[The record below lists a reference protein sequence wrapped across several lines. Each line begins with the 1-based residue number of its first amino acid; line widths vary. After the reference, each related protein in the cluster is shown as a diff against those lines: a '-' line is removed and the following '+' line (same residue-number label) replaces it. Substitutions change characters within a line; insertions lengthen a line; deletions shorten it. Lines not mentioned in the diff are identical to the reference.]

1 MRWSMVRL
9 QQLWLPPLLLLALA
23 FAACGG
29 GGEKKTTSE
38 PVATPTPQSIQPI
51 IVSSDLAVGPNRFVV
66 ALVDQRQNTDIR
78 GAQVRFRFFKLAKEG
93 SEAILKGEMDAS
105 TVTVEKSY
113 SHVHE
118 DGTRESHGAGE
129 VGFYAASV
137 SFDLP
142 GQWGVE
148 INGTLN
154 GQPLPTLSPAFI
166 VQERSRTVAVGQP
179 APRSVQSTL
188 RDVNDISEV
197 STAHQPNP
205 DMYKMTIAEAV
216 TSGKATVIVFAT
228 PGFCMSRIC
237 GPAAGVVDQLYER
250 HKGQVNFIHVEPYD
264 LKRARSG
271 QGLKVLP
278 WIEQEWGLPTEPW
291 VFVVDRDGNIADKFE
306 GVVTFREV
314 ETALVGVL
322 VPT

>member
-1 MRWSMVRL
+1 MTVSLAGL
-9 QQLWLPPLLLLALA
+9 QQFWLPSLLLLALSL
-23 FAACGG
+23 AACGG
-29 GGEKKTTSE
+29 GGERKTTSE
-38 PVATPTPQSIQPI
+38 PAATPTSEAALPI

-78 GAQVRFRFFKLAKEG
+78 GAQVHFRFFKLENGGSKE
-93 SEAILKGEMDAS
+93 ILKDERDAS
-105 TVTVEKSY
+105 TVTVEKTY

-118 DGTRESHGAGE
+118 DGTRESHGVGE
-129 VGFYAASV
+129 VGVYVANV

-179 APRSVQSTL
+179 GPRSVQTTL

-205 DMYKMTIAEAV
+205 DMYNMTIAEAF
-216 TSGKATVIVFAT
+216 TSGKTTVLVFAT
-228 PGFCMSRIC
+228 PGFCHSRIC
-237 GPAAGVVDQLYER
+237 GPATGVVDELYE
-250 HKGQVNFIHVEPYD
+250 KYQGQANFIHVEPYD
-264 LKRARSG
+264 LQKARSG

-306 GVVTFREV
+306 GVVSFREV
-314 ETALVGVL
+314 EVALVCVL
-322 VPT
+322 APT